1 MIKLLYGNFDVEIK
15 CILIKITMNRSDFN
29 EQSNAYQS
37 GLTCLSMI
45 CRHYGRY
52 IDLTATSPQKISLE
66 ESLQQVS
73 NKAGELG
80 LSSVIGYLPVAKL
93 SKVTLPCI
101 LYWENKYFVVLRKV
115 KHKSYYIA
123 DPIKGI
129 TKYNEA
135 DMKRYWIC
143 SRQNNDEKGI
153 AIFVK
158 PTEDLYK
165 QSNAINHTSHSSH
178 IMRCVKKII
187 LWIKNNFKFY
197 ML

>member
-15 CILIKITMNRSDFN
+15 CILIKITMNRSDFI

-52 IDLTATSPQKISLE
+52 IDLTATSPQKISLD

-143 SRQNNDEKGI
+143 SRQEDYEDKGR
-153 AIFVK
+153 AIFIK
-158 PTEDLYK
+158 PSDEFYSQAEAQNQLIKENSIWRY
-165 QSNAINHTSHSSH
+165 
-178 IMRCVKKII
+178 
-187 LWIKNNFKFY
+187 IKNLLCGKNSI
-197 ML
+197 L

>member
-15 CILIKITMNRSDFN
+15 CILIKITMNRFDFI

-143 SRQNNDEKGI
+143 SRYDNEEKGT
-153 AIFVK
+153 AIFIK
-158 PTEDLYK
+158 PSDEFYEQAEAQDQLIQENSIWRYIK
-165 QSNAINHTSHSSH
+165 HLFSW
-178 IMRCVKKII
+178 KK
-187 LWIKNNFKFY
+187 
-197 ML
+197 

>member
-1 MIKLLYGNFDVEIK
+1 
-15 CILIKITMNRSDFN
+15 MNRFDSI
-29 EQSNAYQS
+29 EQSSAYQS
-37 GLTCLSMI
+37 GLTCLSII

-52 IDLTATSPQKISLE
+52 INLITTSTQEKSPE

-80 LSSVIGYLPVAKL
+80 LSSIIGHLTVAKL
-93 SKVTLPCI
+93 SRITLPCI

-143 SRQNNDEKGI
+143 SRQEDYEDKGR
-153 AIFVK
+153 AIFIK
-158 PTEDLYK
+158 PSDEFYNQAEAQNQLIKENSIWRY
-165 QSNAINHTSHSSH
+165 
-178 IMRCVKKII
+178 
-187 LWIKNNFKFY
+187 IKNLLCGKNSI
-197 ML
+197 L